1 MTELLQQLT
10 HTLMWNEQIFS
21 VMLYFRDIELI
32 QRISHHS
39 SDLNTCVHTVETDSD
54 SVNKLRSLS
63 RLTVKRKSWEM
74 MIISDWSLN
83 QSLSSDD

>member
-1 MTELLQQLT
+1 MSWDMTELLQQLT
-10 HTLMWNEQIFS
+10 HTLIWNEWVFS

-32 QRISHHS
+32 WRISCHF

-54 SVNKLRSLS
+54 SVNELRSLS

-74 MIISDWSLN
+74 MTVSD
-83 QSLSSDD
+83 

>member
-1 MTELLQQLT
+1 MTELLQQPACA
-10 HTLMWNEQIFS
+10 LMWNGQVSS

-32 QRISHHS
+32 WRISCHFP
-39 SDLNTCVHTVETDSD
+39 DLDTHVHAVGTDSD
-54 SVNKLRSLS
+54 SVNELRSLS

-74 MIISDWSLN
+74 MTVSDWFLD